1 MINYEKKLKARFIG
15 PKQYDGRY
23 YDLTPNKIYEG
34 YLGELNEF
42 IIYSDDIGEEN
53 YLDEYEFVII
63 NEHDDTTH
71 IHKCVHN
78 DKRKYVIINL

>member
-1 MINYEKKLKARFIG
+1 MNYEKKLKAKYIG

-34 YLGELNEF
+34 YLGDGNEF
-42 IIYSDDIGEEN
+42 IIYSDDVGEEN
-53 YLDEYEFVII
+53 YLDEDEYVI
-63 NEHDDTTH
+63 EHDDTTH

-78 DKRKYVIINL
+78 DKRKYLIINL